1 MICGS
6 HHYRARKVPT
16 FVLLLALLG
25 ASLHFFAHL
34 GDAVNAAAPTI
45 SLSAPD
51 DSSSG
56 GASFSS
62 THTCLACQSLQHLVA
77 KAATTFALLP
87 DNDRASIDRHKLPA
101 HTNALSGTA
110 SSRAPPLA

>member
-6 HHYRARKVPT
+6 YSYQLRKVST

-34 GDAVNAAAPTI
+34 GDTVNTSAQTI
-45 SLSAPD
+45 SGSAPD
-51 DSSSG
+51 DETSG

-62 THTCLACQSLQHLVA
+62 NHTCLACQSLQHLSA
-77 KAATTFALLP
+77 KASAAFVLLI
-87 DNDRASIDRHKLPA
+87 DNDRAGVDRHRLPT
-101 HTNALSGTA
+101 HTDALSGTA
-110 SSRAPPLA
+110 PSRAPPLV